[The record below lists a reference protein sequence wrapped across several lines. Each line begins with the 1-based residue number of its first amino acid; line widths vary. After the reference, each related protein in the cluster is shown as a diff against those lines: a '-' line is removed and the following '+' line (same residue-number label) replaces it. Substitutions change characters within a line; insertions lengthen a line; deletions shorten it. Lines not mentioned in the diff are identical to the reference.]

1 VLPTLVLFDNII
13 SRRFIIYMNE
23 DEILF
28 NILTEVLHSK
38 DLSDTSKIYIIQK
51 LDCKKTVVSEKVE
64 VLDDIKPSINANG
77 LSLQDTGIWMNM

>member
-1 VLPTLVLFDNII
+1 
-13 SRRFIIYMNE
+13 MNE
-23 DEILF
+23 DEIIF
-28 NILTEVLHSK
+28 NVLTEVLHSK

-77 LSLQDTGIWMNM
+77 LSLQNTGIWMNM

>member
-1 VLPTLVLFDNII
+1 MT
-13 SRRFIIYMNE
+13 E
-23 DEILF
+23 DEALF
-28 NILTEVLHSK
+28 NVLTEVLHSK

>member
-1 VLPTLVLFDNII
+1 
-13 SRRFIIYMNE
+13 MNE
-23 DEILF
+23 DEIFF

-77 LSLQDTGIWMNM
+77 LSLQDTSIWMNM

>member
-1 VLPTLVLFDNII
+1 
-13 SRRFIIYMNE
+13 MNE

>member
-1 VLPTLVLFDNII
+1 MEII
-13 SRRFIIYMNE
+13 PMNE
-23 DEILF
+23 DEIIF
-28 NILTEVLHSK
+28 NVLTEVLHSK

-77 LSLQDTGIWMNM
+77 LSLQNTGIWMNM

>member
-1 VLPTLVLFDNII
+1 
-13 SRRFIIYMNE
+13 MNE

-28 NILTEVLHSK
+28 NIFTEVLHSK

-51 LDCKKTVVSEKVE
+51 LDCKKTVVSEKME

-77 LSLQDTGIWMNM
+77 LSLQNTGIWMNM

>member
-1 VLPTLVLFDNII
+1 
-13 SRRFIIYMNE
+13 MNE

-51 LDCKKTVVSEKVE
+51 LDCKKTVVSEKME

-77 LSLQDTGIWMNM
+77 LSLQNTGIWMNM

>member
-1 VLPTLVLFDNII
+1 
-13 SRRFIIYMNE
+13 MNE

-77 LSLQDTGIWMNM
+77 LSLQDTSIWMNM